1 MTLQVTEFIDET
13 LSHCAREL
21 VSRFRSGLEVR
32 SKSDASLVTEADLAS
47 EKAALR
53 RIKEAFPHDLILSEE
68 THTTASHRPEGKHVW
83 IVDPLDG
90 TTNFANG
97 YPYFCVSIARGV
109 FAADGSIRVVAGGI
123 IDPIRGKSYLAESGR
138 GAWSG
143 GARLHVRP
151 ERPVAKA
158 FLVTGFYFTAPE
170 KLLPEVERFARVA
183 QHCPAIRRDGAAAL
197 DLALVAEGIFDAFWE
212 NGLQVWDVAAGSLLV
227 TEAGGVVQ
235 NYPGISADY
244 DLEKTGIV
252 AGNPATVASIAGLL

>member
-1 MTLQVTEFIDET
+1 MQITGFIDEI
-13 LSHCAREL
+13 LSQCAGEL
-21 VSRFRSGLEVR
+21 LPRFRSGLEVR

-47 EKAALR
+47 EKVALR
-53 RIKEAFPHDLILSEE
+53 RIKETFPDDVILSEE
-68 THTTASHRPEGKHVW
+68 THTSTRNRPEGKHVW

-97 YPYFCVSIARGV
+97 YPYFCVSIARGI
-109 FAADGSIRVVAGGI
+109 FAADGSIKVMAGGI
-123 IDPIRGKSYLAESGR
+123 IDPIRGKSYLAELGR

-143 GARLHVRP
+143 GARLCVRP
-151 ERPVAKA
+151 DRPMSKT
-158 FLVTGFYFTAPE
+158 FLVTGFYFTAPD
-170 KLLPEVERFARVA
+170 KLLPEVDRFARVA

-227 TEAGGVVQ
+227 TEAGGAVQ
-235 NYPGISADY
+235 NYPGMSHTY

-252 AGNPATVASIAGLL
+252 AGNPATVASIAALL

>member
-1 MTLQVTEFIDET
+1 MQITEFIEET
-13 LSHCAREL
+13 LNLCAVEL

-47 EKAALR
+47 ERVALG
-53 RIKEAFPHDLILSEE
+53 RIKDHFPDDAILSEE
-68 THTTASHRPEGKHVW
+68 THTSAKSRPEGQHVW

-109 FAADGSIRVVAGGI
+109 FRSDGSIRVVAGGI
-123 IDPIRGKSYLAESGR
+123 IDPVRGRSWLAELGK
-138 GAWSG
+138 GAWSN
-143 GARLHVRP
+143 GAQLNVHPDRP
-151 ERPVAKA
+151 LAKA
-158 FLVTGFYFTAPE
+158 FLVTGFYFTAPG

-183 QHCPAIRRDGAAAL
+183 QNCPAIRRDGAAAL
-197 DLALVAEGIFDAFWE
+197 DMALVAEGIFDAFWE
-212 NGLQVWDVAAGSLLV
+212 NGLQVWDIAAGSLLV

-235 NYPGISADY
+235 NYPGVSTAH

-252 AGNPATVASIAGLL
+252 AGNPATVASIATLL

>member
-1 MTLQVTEFIDET
+1 MQITDFINET
-13 LSHCAREL
+13 LSACAAEL

-47 EKAALR
+47 ETVALK
-53 RIKEAFPHDLILSEE
+53 RIREAFPDDLILSEE
-68 THTTASHRPEGKHVW
+68 THTSARSRPEGKHVW
-83 IVDPLDG
+83 IIDPLDG

-109 FAADGSIRVVAGGI
+109 FRADGSIQVVAGGI
-123 IDPIRGKSYLAESGR
+123 IDPLRRKSYLAELGK
-138 GAWSG
+138 GAWSDG
-143 GARLHVRP
+143 VRLRVRAD
-151 ERPVAKA
+151 RPLAKT

-183 QHCPAIRRDGAAAL
+183 QSCPAIRRDGAAAL

-235 NYPGISADY
+235 NYPGVSGSY

-252 AGNPATVASIAGLL
+252 AGNPATVASIAALL